1 MKNRIHLDAMPR
13 FFKLIIAVF
22 ALAGSLNAQAA
33 LVSVGDSE
41 VFTLDARLHLD
52 KKNINTPSWITPL
65 SIPLTAGEYS
75 LTFLDTNPERT
86 AWSAL
91 LGWPYWV
98 GGMYIA
104 EENSWSSLFY
114 LPDYIGTGAT
124 QSEAFANVSQL
135 TWEFSV
141 QTDQIG
147 RAAVLDYDLN
157 NFGGLTFEITKL
169 SDSVSTVPVPLPFY
183 MMGAVIALFGLRHKF
198 T

>member
-1 MKNRIHLDAMPR
+1 MRNKIHLDAMPR
-13 FFKLIIAVF
+13 LYKLIIVAF
-22 ALAGSLNAQAA
+22 AFAGSLNSHAA
-33 LVSVGDSE
+33 LISVGDSE
-41 VFTLDARLHLD
+41 VFTLDATLHLD

-104 EENSWSSLFY
+104 EEDSWNNLFY
-114 LPDYIGTGAT
+114 LPDYIGIGTT
-124 QSEAFANVSQL
+124 LSEAFANVTQL

-147 RAAVLDYDLN
+147 RAAILDYDLN
-157 NFGGLTFEITKL
+157 NYGGLTFEITKL
-169 SDSVSTVPVPLPFY
+169 SDSISAVPIPLPLY
-183 MMGAVIALFGLRHKF
+183 MMGSVIVLFGIRHKF